1 MLEEEEDEVPDSEV
15 HRARF
20 GRDFEK
26 SLLMSMFWLRP
37 GRDFSLSFTRALP
50 KLKSRK
56 KRGEKEKKRKGKK
69 KEEGKK
75 RGKTDS

>member
-1 MLEEEEDEVPDSEV
+1 MPGC
-15 HRARF
+15 RARF

-26 SLLMSMFWLRP
+26 SLLMSMFWLGP
-37 GRDFSLSFTRALP
+37 GRDFLLSIIQALP